1 MSRGTI
7 KIWYLIHKWSGLIPT
22 VFLLMLCVTGL
33 PLIFHDEI
41 DIAMGADSANALT
54 GEPSA
59 EGGLPLDR
67 MLAAALA
74 ERPGEVPLFMA
85 FSPDSPLLT
94 VTTGPT
100 PDAAGEDMSLL
111 FLDRASGASLGPAPG
126 NPLMD
131 FLLQLH
137 TDMFLGLPGMWV
149 LGAMGLLFVVA
160 LISGTVL
167 YAPFMRRI
175 AFGTVRTERSP
186 RVKRLDQHN
195 LIGIVALAWMAV
207 IGLTG
212 AINAFADPLTDSWR
226 DGEVAAIMGPNGS
239 GKSTLAYSIAGHPK
253 YTITGGT
260 VTLDGEDVLAMSVDE
275 RARAGL
281 FLAMQYPVEV
291 PGVSVAN
298 FLRTAKTAIDGEAP
312 KLRTWVKD
320 VNAALEHLN
329 LDSTFSAR
337 SVNEGFSGG
346 EKKRHEIAQ
355 LELLDPKVAILDETD
370 SGLDIDALK
379 VVSEGVNRFREREGK
394 GVLLITHYT
403 RILRYIQPDKVHV
416 FVDGKVAESGGP
428 ELADKL
434 EAEGYDKYLSAA
446 R

>member
-1 MSRGTI
+1 
-7 KIWYLIHKWSGLIPT
+7 
-22 VFLLMLCVTGL
+22 
-33 PLIFHDEI
+33 
-41 DIAMGADSANALT
+41 
-54 GEPSA
+54 
-59 EGGLPLDR
+59 
-67 MLAAALA
+67 
-74 ERPGEVPLFMA
+74 MA

-226 DGEVAAIMGPNGS
+226 DGEVAAMAAAYEGAMAR
-239 GKSTLAYSIAGHPK
+239 STRRWPRRKPPFPVAARNSSAFPVA
-253 YTITGGT
+253 TG
-260 VTLDGEDVLAMSVDE
+260 
-275 RARAGL
+275 RAGIIMRSS
-281 FLAMQYPVEV
+281 F
-291 PGVSVAN
+291 
-298 FLRTAKTAIDGEAP
+298 RAI
-312 KLRTWVKD
+312 
-320 VNAALEHLN
+320 
-329 LDSTFSAR
+329 AR
-337 SVNEGFSGG
+337 
-346 EKKRHEIAQ
+346 
-355 LELLDPKVAILDETD
+355 
-370 SGLDIDALK
+370 
-379 VVSEGVNRFREREGK
+379 
-394 GVLLITHYT
+394 
-403 RILRYIQPDKVHV
+403 
-416 FVDGKVAESGGP
+416 
-428 ELADKL
+428 
-434 EAEGYDKYLSAA
+434 
-446 R
+446 

>member
-137 TDMFLGLPGMWV
+137 TDMFLGLPAFMLPSCGGSPSEPCGPSGA
-149 LGAMGLLFVVA
+149 LG
-160 LISGTVL
+160 
-167 YAPFMRRI
+167 
-175 AFGTVRTERSP
+175 
-186 RVKRLDQHN
+186 
-195 LIGIVALAWMAV
+195 
-207 IGLTG
+207 
-212 AINAFADPLTDSWR
+212 
-226 DGEVAAIMGPNGS
+226 
-239 GKSTLAYSIAGHPK
+239 
-253 YTITGGT
+253 
-260 VTLDGEDVLAMSVDE
+260 
-275 RARAGL
+275 
-281 FLAMQYPVEV
+281 
-291 PGVSVAN
+291 
-298 FLRTAKTAIDGEAP
+298 
-312 KLRTWVKD
+312 
-320 VNAALEHLN
+320 
-329 LDSTFSAR
+329 
-337 SVNEGFSGG
+337 
-346 EKKRHEIAQ
+346 
-355 LELLDPKVAILDETD
+355 
-370 SGLDIDALK
+370 
-379 VVSEGVNRFREREGK
+379 
-394 GVLLITHYT
+394 
-403 RILRYIQPDKVHV
+403 
-416 FVDGKVAESGGP
+416 
-428 ELADKL
+428 
-434 EAEGYDKYLSAA
+434 
-446 R
+446 